1 VQKAAPGDLF
11 TRVAQPRVC
20 SIAPGAPFLSTLADS
35 LLDGTLVP
43 GFRPR
48 AEPLGLATAT
58 IFLPTRR
65 AARALQEI
73 LLRRSGLGALLLPR
87 ITPLGDVDDD
97 FDLASE
103 PDDADR
109 PGVENA
115 AEFATAFSGEA
126 LAPPIPAIERR
137 LILTRLVLGWAR
149 QVDRALLRLSDN
161 EPLLAPASPADAL
174 ALAGDLEKLMDQLT
188 TQGVDWD
195 ALAAVVAARHSAWFG
210 ITLEFLRIVRDAW
223 PAILAERGASDPTL
237 RRHAM
242 LLAEADRLIRQPP
255 QGPMIVAGSTGSAP
269 ATARLIAAIS
279 RLPRGVAVL
288 PGLDLDLDDA
298 SFALVAGDG
307 PAGGKGDGRGDET
320 AFSHPQAMMARLLKV
335 IGVSR
340 REVTPLGAPP
350 PDAVARRRLLSEALR
365 PASTTELW
373 AEPGRRPDAA
383 SVAAALDGVALVE
396 AADEREEALAAA
408 IAIREMLEQP
418 ETTVA
423 LITPDRDL
431 AERVCADLKRWGVEA
446 DDSAGSPLARTS
458 AGRFAR
464 LAAEAAA
471 SNCAP
476 RQLVALLAHPRVTL
490 GWPRAVARRVAA
502 ALEIGLLR
510 GPEPPAGLHGLRAIL
525 EARRQEANGA
535 FAARPL
541 KRLRDGDWTRIAMAI
556 DRLEHALAP
565 LREAAARGD
574 LVAML
579 RAHRET
585 LLRLAAQEANGQET
599 GAPQPGA
606 QEPGARKPE
615 EQETGAPQ
623 AAAILQESADGA
635 ALLQLFDD
643 VALAH
648 DCELP
653 GRLEDYPAL
662 FAGLANG
669 RMVRSEGDGRGRGA
683 HRRVR
688 IFGLL
693 EARLI
698 ESDRVVLGGLDEA
711 VWPPAARTDAFLNRP
726 MATALGMQP
735 PERRIG
741 QTAHDFVSAM
751 GTRDVVIT
759 RAAKRGGAP
768 TVPSRFLQRIK
779 ALTTTPG
786 APAGGGL
793 RTDDA
798 WAQAVARGQR
808 FLDLVA
814 RLEAPPRVAPLRRPA
829 PVPPVELVPR
839 SLSVTEVETLVRD
852 PYAVYARHVL
862 GLDPLDELATPP
874 GASDRGSIIHEAVGK
889 FAETWPTGLP
899 ADPLAELM
907 TLGEDA
913 FRDLEAYP
921 DVRAQWWPRFTRI
934 AQGHVGWER
943 QRRPG
948 LERVLAEVSG
958 RLEIP
963 LGAGDSF
970 TLRGRADRIEIG
982 RDGVMTIVDFKT
994 GQAPT
999 AKEVFAGFAPQLTL
1013 EAHMLRQ
1020 GAFPEAPAGTWP
1032 VNLVYVQ
1039 MSGGEPPITEKP
1051 VKPGKDETRSV
1062 DDIIRAHAEGF
1073 VKLISRYRAGGAAW
1087 PARPY
1092 AKYARRYN
1100 DYDHLARVRE
1110 WARAGGEDAE

>member
-1 VQKAAPGDLF
+1 MQKAAPGDLF

-20 SIAPGAPFLSTLADS
+20 SIAPGAPFLEVLADS
-35 LLDGTLVP
+35 LLDGALIP

-65 AARALQEI
+65 AARAFQDI
-73 LLRRSGLGALLLPR
+73 LLRRSGAGALLLPR

-97 FDLASE
+97 FELASE
-103 PDDADR
+103 ADDASQ
-109 PGVENA
+109 PGVANA
-115 AEFATAFSGEA
+115 AEFTTTISGEA

-149 QVDRALLRLSDN
+149 QVDRALLRLSEN

-307 PAGGKGDGRGDET
+307 ADDGRGGGRGDET

-340 REVTPLGAPP
+340 AEVTPLGAPTP
-350 PDAVARRRLLSEALR
+350 GAVARRRLLSEALR

-408 IAIREMLEQP
+408 IAIREMLERP
-418 ETTVA
+418 EATVA

-446 DDSAGSPLARTS
+446 DDSAGSPLARTG

-476 RQLVALLAHPRVTL
+476 RQLVALLAHPLVTL

-502 ALEIGLLR
+502 AVEIGLLR
-510 GPEPPAGLHGLRAIL
+510 GPEPPAGLQGLRAIL
-525 EARRQEANGA
+525 EARRQEANGS
-535 FAARPL
+535 FASRPL
-541 KRLRDGDWTRIAMAI
+541 KRLRDRDWSRIAAAI
-556 DRLEHALAP
+556 DRLELALAP
-565 LREAAARGD
+565 LREAAASGD

-585 LLRLAAQEANGQET
+585 LLRLAAQEEAEGQE
-599 GAPQPGA
+599 AS
-606 QEPGARKPE
+606 
-615 EQETGAPQ
+615 
-623 AAAILQESADGA
+623 AAISLPLQDSADGA

-643 VALAH
+643 VIQAQ

-768 TVPSRFLQRIK
+768 TVPSRFLQRIR

-786 APAGGGL
+786 APADNDAGASN
-793 RTDDA
+793 A
-798 WAQAVARGQR
+798 WAQALARGQR

-814 RLEAPPRVAPLRRPA
+814 RLEEPPRVAPLRRPA

-852 PYAVYARHVL
+852 PYAIYARHVL

-889 FAETWPTGLP
+889 FAENWPTDLP
-899 ADPLAELM
+899 ADPLGELM
-907 TLGEDA
+907 ALGEEA

-934 AQGHVGWER
+934 AQGHVRWER

-963 LGAGDSF
+963 LANGDSF

-994 GQAPT
+994 GQSPT

-1013 EAHMLRQ
+1013 EAHMLRR
-1020 GAFPEAPAGTWP
+1020 GAFAEAPAGAWP
-1032 VNLVYVQ
+1032 VNLTYVQ
-1039 MSGGEPPITEKP
+1039 MSGGEPPLTEKP

-1062 DDIIRAHAEGF
+1062 DDIIRDHAEGF